1 MTDHSPGGAPDG
13 VPKAAK
19 AGKKEKAFVVV
30 AAGYRAGLFWKYGE
44 KYNIKFVYIIPYWIH
59 IFDAKNNSLYKLCSE
74 MTNALENH
82 GKNNKWCDCILAPK
96 NVDELIKIIDEKYI
110 PVVVTPGADAGV
122 ELADKLA
129 YHYKVEG
136 ANDPRTTQ
144 NRLDKYNVNVCLEKA
159 GIRAIKTF
167 KINRPGE
174 LDKIVDKVSFPCFFK
189 PAHGVAS
196 MEAKKITG
204 LQELKDAVD
213 VFFSKPGNDLFNGI
227 LIQELMVGEE
237 YIVNFAAVAGT
248 YYFDSLFVYLK
259 KFDNKGI
266 NKYLSC
272 DYIADY
278 KSYKNLIDYSIEVM
292 NAIGFKSG
300 ASHIELMVDKDGPV
314 LIEINNRI
322 MGAHFFIEENTYVTK
337 MSHSEFLISKLLKT
351 RPETIDKTLS
361 KYTSIVHLISDK
373 TGTVKKSSILEFCKK
388 LESFVKV
395 LDNQVIAG
403 KEIPEYRD
411 MMDTVCWV
419 ELAND
424 DKKQL
429 LKDKVALLSAMEKD
443 ELWELQ

>member
-1 MTDHSPGGAPDG
+1 
-13 VPKAAK
+13 
-19 AGKKEKAFVVV
+19 
-30 AAGYRAGLFWKYGE
+30 
-44 KYNIKFVYIIPYWIH
+44 
-59 IFDAKNNSLYKLCSE
+59 

-82 GKNNKWCDCILAPK
+82 SKNNKWCDCILAPK
-96 NVDELIKIIDEKYI
+96 DFDELIKIIDKKYI

-144 NRLDKYNVNVCLEKA
+144 NRLDKYNVNLCLEKA

-167 KINRPGE
+167 KINNAGE
-174 LDKIVDKVSFPCFFK
+174 LAEIVDEVPFPCFFK

-196 MEAKKITG
+196 MEAKKILD
-204 LQELKDAVD
+204 LQELESMADE
-213 VFFSKPGNDLFNGI
+213 FFSKAGNDLFNGA
-227 LIQELMVGEE
+227 LIQELMAGEE
-237 YIVNFAAVAGT
+237 YIVNFAAVGGT

-259 KFDNKGI
+259 RFNDKGI
-266 NKYLSC
+266 SKYLSC

-278 KSYKNLIDYSIEVM
+278 KTYKNLIDYSIEVM
-292 NAIGFKSG
+292 KAVGFKSG
-300 ASHIELMVDKDGPV
+300 ASHIELMVDNKGPV

-337 MSHSEFLISKLLKT
+337 MSHSEFLISKLLKAK
-351 RPETIDKTLS
+351 PETVDKTLS
-361 KYTSIVHLISDK
+361 KYTSTVHLISDK
-373 TGTVKKSSILEFCKK
+373 TGIVKKSNIMGFCKK

-395 LDNQVIAG
+395 LDNEVIAG
-403 KEIPEYRD
+403 KEIPEYKD

-429 LKDKVALLSAMEKD
+429 LKDKAAILSVMEKG